1 MIIEETYLRGC
12 YVIEP
17 KIFEDE
23 RGYFFE
29 SFNKKEFEEK
39 IGKKINF
46 VQDNQSFSKRG
57 VIRALHMQKG
67 EYTQAKLVR
76 VIKGKI
82 LDIVVDVR
90 KNSETFGKHFSIE
103 LSGKNKKQLFIPRG
117 FLHGFSCLEDNTIV
131 TYKCDNYYNKQA
143 EVGVRYD
150 DKSLGIDWGTFEEEI
165 LLSHKDRNL
174 LNFSAFIK
182 VIDKLKNS

>member
-1 MIIEETYLRGC
+1 MIIEETYLKGC

-29 SFNKKEFEEK
+29 SFNQQEFEEK
-39 IGKKINF
+39 IGEKINF

-67 EYTQAKLVR
+67 EYAQAKLVR
-76 VIKGKI
+76 VIQGKV
-82 LDIVVDVR
+82 LDIAVDLR

-103 LSGKNKKQLFIPRG
+103 LSEQNKKQLFIPRG
-117 FLHGFSCLEDNTIV
+117 FLHGFATLENDTIV
-131 TYKCDNYYNKQA
+131 TYKCDNYYNNQA

-150 DKSLGIDWGTFEEEI
+150 DKTLGINWGLKKDEI
-165 LLSHKDRNL
+165 IVSEKDKSLNH
-174 LNFSAFIK
+174 LNF
-182 VIDKLKNS
+182 

>member
-1 MIIEETYLRGC
+1 MIIEETYLKGC

-29 SFNKKEFEEK
+29 SFNQQEFEEK
-39 IGKKINF
+39 IGEKINF

-67 EYTQAKLVR
+67 EYAQAKLVR
-76 VIKGKI
+76 VIQGKV
-82 LDIVVDVR
+82 LDVAVDLR

-103 LSGKNKKQLFIPRG
+103 LSEQNKKQLFIPRG
-117 FLHGFSCLEDNTIV
+117 FLHGFATLEDNTIFA
-131 TYKCDNYYNKQA
+131 YKCDNYYHKDS
-143 EVGVRYD
+143 EYGVIYND
-150 DKSLGIDWGTFEEEI
+150 DFLNIDWKLENFEII
-165 LLSHKDRNL
+165 LSEKD
-174 LNFSAFIK
+174 K
-182 VIDKLKNS
+182 ELKEFKRLIN

>member
-1 MIIEETYLRGC
+1 MIIEETYLKGC

-29 SFNKKEFEEK
+29 SFNQQEFEEK
-39 IGKKINF
+39 IGEKINF

-67 EYTQAKLVR
+67 EYAQAKLVR
-76 VIKGKI
+76 VIQGKV
-82 LDIVVDVR
+82 LDVAVDLR

-103 LSGKNKKQLFIPRG
+103 LSEQNKKQLFIPRG
-117 FLHGFSCLEDNTIV
+117 FLHGFATLEDNTIFA
-131 TYKCDNYYNKQA
+131 YKCDNYYHKEA
-143 EVGVRYD
+143 ELGVRYD
-150 DKSLGIDWGTFEEEI
+150 DKSLGINWGIDESNV
-165 LLSHKDRNL
+165 LLSRK
-174 LNFSAFIK
+174 
-182 VIDKLKNS
+182 DKLI

>member
-1 MIIEETYLRGC
+1 MIIEETYLKGC

-29 SFNKKEFEEK
+29 SFNQQEFEEK
-39 IGKKINF
+39 IGEKINF

-67 EYTQAKLVR
+67 EYAQAKLVR
-76 VIKGKI
+76 VIQGKV
-82 LDIVVDVR
+82 LDVAVDLR

-103 LSGKNKKQLFIPRG
+103 LSGKNNKQLFIPRG
-117 FLHGFSCLEDNTIV
+117 FLHGFATLEDNTIFA
-131 TYKCDNYYNKQA
+131 YKCDNYYHKEA
-143 EVGVRYD
+143 ELGVRYD
-150 DKSLGIDWGTFEEEI
+150 DKSLGINWGIDESNV
-165 LLSHKDRNL
+165 LLSRK
-174 LNFSAFIK
+174 
-182 VIDKLKNS
+182 DKLI

>member
-46 VQDNQSFSKRG
+46 VQDNQSQSKFGVVRG
-57 VIRALHMQKG
+57 LHMQKG
-67 EYTQAKLVR
+67 KYGQAKLVR
-76 VIKGKI
+76 VMKGKI

-103 LSGKNKKQLFIPRG
+103 LSGENKKQLFIPRG
-117 FLHGFSCLEDNTIV
+117 FLHGFATLENDTIV
-131 TYKCDNYYNKQA
+131 AYKCDNYYHKEA
-143 EVGVRYD
+143 ELGVRYD
-150 DKSLGIDWGTFEEEI
+150 DKSLGIDWGIDDKEVVLSYEDSQ
-165 LLSHKDRNL
+165 LLYFKNIK
-174 LNFSAFIK
+174 NF
-182 VIDKLKNS
+182 NQ

>member
-1 MIIEETYLRGC
+1 MIIEETYLKGC

-29 SFNKKEFEEK
+29 SFNQQEFEEK
-39 IGKKINF
+39 IGEKINF

-67 EYTQAKLVR
+67 EYAQAKLVR
-76 VIKGKI
+76 VIQGKV
-82 LDIVVDVR
+82 LDVAVDLR

-103 LSGKNKKQLFIPRG
+103 LSGKNNKQLFIPRG
-117 FLHGFSCLEDNTIV
+117 FLHGFATLEDNTIFA
-131 TYKCDNYYNKQA
+131 YKCDNYYHKDS
-143 EVGVRYD
+143 EYGVIYND
-150 DKSLGIDWGTFEEEI
+150 DFLNIDWKLENFEII
-165 LLSHKDRNL
+165 LSEKD
-174 LNFSAFIK
+174 K
-182 VIDKLKNS
+182 ELKEFKRLIN